1 MINPPKKP
9 QQRPQEKPKEEAREK
24 PKERPGEAGDLYMAF
39 INHPVEAILDDGRII
54 RGRLLAA
61 SSYAIMI
68 DAEEEGKTRPT
79 IINKAFLRMLTR
91 LG

>member
-24 PKERPGEAGDLYMAF
+24 GDLYQAF
-39 INHPVEAILDDGRII
+39 INNLVEAVLDDGRVI

-61 SSYAIMI
+61 SSYAIMV
-68 DAEEEGKTRPT
+68 DAEAEGKARPV

>member
-1 MINPPKKP
+1 VVTPTRKP

-24 PKERPGEAGDLYMAF
+24 PREQGDLYQSF
-39 INHPVEAILDDGRII
+39 INHPVEAVLDDGRVI

-61 SSYAIMI
+61 SSYAIMV
-68 DAEEEGKTRPT
+68 DAEADGKTRPV

>member
-9 QQRPQEKPKEEAREK
+9 QQKPKEEARE
-24 PKERPGEAGDLYMAF
+24 RPREQGDLYQAF
-39 INHPVEAILDDGRII
+39 INNLVEAVLDDGRVI

-68 DAEEEGKTRPT
+68 DAEADGKTRPT

>member
-1 MINPPKKP
+1 VINPPRKP
-9 QQRPQEKPKEEAREK
+9 QEKPREKPKEEAREK
-24 PKERPGEAGDLYMAF
+24 PREQGDLYQSF
-39 INHPVEAILDDGRII
+39 LGHQVEAILDDGRII

-61 SSYAIMI
+61 SSYAIMV
-68 DAEEEGKTRPT
+68 DAEAEGKTRPV

>member
-1 MINPPKKP
+1 MINPPRK
-9 QQRPQEKPKEEAREK
+9 PQEKPGERPREK
-24 PKERPGEAGDLYMAF
+24 PKERPGEAGDLYQAF
-39 INHPVEAILDDGRII
+39 LNNLVEAILDDGRVI

-68 DAEEEGKTRPT
+68 DAEEEGKTRPV